1 VAHTARNKAE
11 YTQHRGDRARVLAAV
26 EQAGG
31 ALRHATQD
39 LRGDRKVVL
48 RAVRQSGW
56 ALADASLELRAD
68 PSVVREVAS
77 KDIRMVFPASFH
89 DGVPLSVII
98 ASRVS
103 WAKQAI
109 CQLTADFARASA
121 SNSACNAL
129 LHAPHCAIGL
139 QVLQNGQPAQ
149 CCHDRHDRGDLS
161 CGLPVGNARGDLPVG
176 TCP

>member
-1 VAHTARNKAE
+1 MAHTARNKAE

-26 EQAGG
+26 EQAGW

-109 CQLTADFARASA
+109 CQITADLARAA
-121 SNSACNAL
+121 AEDK
-129 LHAPHCAIGL
+129 I
-139 QVLQNGQPAQ
+139 
-149 CCHDRHDRGDLS
+149 
-161 CGLPVGNARGDLPVG
+161 
-176 TCP
+176 